1 MTMQKDREVGK
12 NLSYEAPK
20 VLSLLDQFSLWGSLG
35 ITLTIPAAAVFVLH
49 PYGAPTLSF
58 AAALLAVLVGV
69 GAGSIAL
76 GGAAHIGAS
85 TGTPSMVLLRG
96 LFGNRGSRFP
106 TILNLLQCLGW
117 TAVEVL
123 VIAHAAKAVVGG
135 SLVLWTLGA
144 GVFATLMAIKP
155 LGSVRVLRRYALVG
169 AIIATGYLLYA
180 VVRHGVHLSHG
191 GWSGFWLAVD
201 VAIAL
206 PISWAPLAADYSRHS
221 RTPRKAF
228 LGTVVG
234 FFLGAGAY
242 FVLGLL
248 ALVTIVASNQQGD
261 PYAFSQA
268 LLVLPLGIFAL
279 LILIVDEIDEAFANV
294 YSTVASIQ
302 NLRPLWDRRIL
313 AIAVGVISTA
323 VALSLNVVGYES
335 FLFAIGAVFVPL
347 FAVVLVDWFLVSK
360 GQWDLSETS
369 KLRAWTLIPWAIG
382 FIVYQLINPGSAPLW
397 SKLWINI
404 DTAIHFT
411 PANWMSASILSFLV
425 AALLTLLIGQVV
437 KRNR

>member
-69 GAGSIAL
+69 GAGSIVL

>member
-58 AAALLAVLVGV
+58 SAALLAVLVGV

>member
-1 MTMQKDREVGK
+1 MTMEKQHEVGK

-20 VLSLLDQFSLWGSLG
+20 VLSLLDQISLWGSLG

-58 AAALLAVLVGV
+58 VAALLAVFVGV

-76 GGAAHIGAS
+76 GGAAHIGAT
-85 TGTPSMVLLRG
+85 TGAPSMVLLRG
-96 LFGNRGSRFP
+96 LFGNRWSRIP
-106 TILNLLQCLGW
+106 TVFNLLQCLGW

-135 SLVLWTLGA
+135 SLVLWTIGA
-144 GVFATLMAIKP
+144 GAFATLMALKP
-155 LGSVRVLRRYALVG
+155 LGSVRVLRRYALAG
-169 AIIATGYLLYA
+169 AVIATAYLLYA
-180 VVRHGVHLSHG
+180 VVRHGVHIGHG
-191 GWSGFWLAVD
+191 GWDGFWLAVD

-228 LGTVVG
+228 AGTVIG

-248 ALVTIVASNQQGD
+248 ALVTIVASSQQGD

-302 NLRPLWDRRIL
+302 NLRPLWDRRVL
-313 AIAVGVISTA
+313 AIAVGAISTG
-323 VALSLNVVGYES
+323 VALSLDVVGYES

-347 FAVVLVDWFLVSK
+347 FAVVLVDWFLISR
-360 GQWDLSETS
+360 GNWDLSETS
-369 KLRAWTLIPWAIG
+369 KLRSWTLVPWAIG

-397 SKLWINI
+397 SKLWINV
-404 DTAIHFT
+404 DSAMHFT
-411 PANWMSASILSFLV
+411 PAPWMSASIFSFLV
-425 AALLTLLIGQVV
+425 AALLTLAIGPFV
-437 KRNR
+437 NRGK

>member
-1 MTMQKDREVGK
+1 
-12 NLSYEAPK
+12 
-20 VLSLLDQFSLWGSLG
+20 
-35 ITLTIPAAAVFVLH
+35 
-49 PYGAPTLSF
+49 
-58 AAALLAVLVGV
+58 
-69 GAGSIAL
+69 
-76 GGAAHIGAS
+76 
-85 TGTPSMVLLRG
+85 
-96 LFGNRGSRFP
+96 
-106 TILNLLQCLGW
+106 
-117 TAVEVL
+117 
-123 VIAHAAKAVVGG
+123 
-135 SLVLWTLGA
+135 
-144 GVFATLMAIKP
+144 
-155 LGSVRVLRRYALVG
+155 
-169 AIIATGYLLYA
+169 
-180 VVRHGVHLSHG
+180 
-191 GWSGFWLAVD
+191 
-201 VAIAL
+201 
-206 PISWAPLAADYSRHS
+206 
-221 RTPRKAF
+221 
-228 LGTVVG
+228 
-234 FFLGAGAY
+234 
-242 FVLGLL
+242 
-248 ALVTIVASNQQGD
+248 
-261 PYAFSQA
+261 
-268 LLVLPLGIFAL
+268 
-279 LILIVDEIDEAFANV
+279 V

-347 FAVVLVDWFLVSK
+347 FAVVLVDWFLDSK

>member
-58 AAALLAVLVGV
+58 SAALLAVLVGV

-155 LGSVRVLRRYALVG
+155 LGSVRVLRRYALAG

>member
-155 LGSVRVLRRYALVG
+155 LGSVRVLRRYALAG